1 MKPLNLNNHI
11 ILKINPP
18 SLCTMLYHKYKAAMI
33 ANKST
38 ALIYPCCHLCPG
50 LQEAPRTP
58 LAPTV
63 VLIYGCFTPAHQSVG
78 QRTTLSKI
86 GNSAWFEMLVLS
98 GNWHWSHWKCWS
110 KLLSWSFWRYN
121 CQNWFSSTKLFI
133 VLGRMLEVQI
143 ATGLGKWFYIG
154 LGKNCVDIDKM
165 YRLLNILSFVL
176 TNGIGRISTQIQS
189 ILSPQVLPQGKS
201 KQKLN
206 LRQTK

>member
-1 MKPLNLNNHI
+1 
-11 ILKINPP
+11 
-18 SLCTMLYHKYKAAMI
+18 MLYRKYKAAMI

-98 GNWHWSHWKCWS
+98 ENWHWSHWKCWS
-110 KLLSWSFWRYN
+110 KLLS
-121 CQNWFSSTKLFI
+121 
-133 VLGRMLEVQI
+133 
-143 ATGLGKWFYIG
+143 
-154 LGKNCVDIDKM
+154 
-165 YRLLNILSFVL
+165 
-176 TNGIGRISTQIQS
+176 
-189 ILSPQVLPQGKS
+189 
-201 KQKLN
+201 
-206 LRQTK
+206 